1 MFTVIRKMDGT
12 AIRKYNVCR
21 ITVTLVLEV
30 KLILSDKKRQHKH
43 ERVIFKTAKMIRDK
57 R

>member
-12 AIRKYNVCR
+12 AIRKHNVCR

-30 KLILSDKKRQHKH
+30 KLILSDKKRQQKH
-43 ERVIFKTAKMIRDK
+43 LKGQYSKLQK
-57 R
+57 